1 MRFLSLLGTV
11 AALLALTAPLSAQS
25 NLRPGTDVSLGIL
38 GPIDEV
44 GRSGTYPN
52 GTQAVAMET
61 TSCNLGSVNVPWA
74 AAMGEDHPL
83 IAFLVARETN
93 GRLIQ
98 ISDRSYLKHG
108 FYALS
113 DSQCTPCRNPSNGS
127 FLGVGCSD
135 TYAIGNNSDNYWLGP
150 PAEID
155 PWLGTWTARCSFFDL
170 GTSGVTCDG
179 NRSFTQT
186 QARGLGPVG
195 NRVRLQDSDLS
206 VAGSTFWYQGMYVIR
221 GEPEAVRTNNLTS
234 RGMTA
239 TWTGASWNVSTN
251 SVPQLFGSVLQ
262 RWSGAT
268 MSSAANGAADGR
280 VYLAHRVT
288 RNTGGFHYE
297 YALHNRDNAGAISS
311 FTLPICPGT
320 SIRNFG
326 FHDVD
331 QSAANEWTMSV
342 QGAQVVFTAPAGN
355 ALEWNT
361 IFNFWFDSDAAPVSS
376 SSILLG
382 QARLNAGAQPAFAID
397 GVAPLGR
404 FNVYLGAGCGAPNAP
419 VMTPGGLVP
428 RAIPGNQGFGFDV
441 SLAGSGSTVVLL
453 GSIYSGTTNLAP
465 GCDLYMSL
473 LPGQD
478 YITFLSATMGPLG
491 TGFLALPVPLLPALE
506 GLAIDF
512 QAVEVQPGSGALF
525 GAYDLSNGW
534 RVRFGA
540 GITTCP

>member
-1 MRFLSLLGTV
+1 MRILSSLAAT
-11 AALLALTAPLSAQS
+11 AALLALSTPLVAQS
-25 NLRPGTDVSLGIL
+25 NVRTGTDVSLGIL

-52 GTQAVAMET
+52 GVQAVAMET

-83 IAFLVARETN
+83 IAFLVAREQN
-93 GRLIQ
+93 GRLVQ

-113 DSQCTPCRNPSNGS
+113 DSQCTPCRNPSNGT

-150 PAEID
+150 PGEID

-170 GTSGVTCDG
+170 GTSSTTCDG

-186 QARGLGPVG
+186 QARNLGPVG
-195 NRVRLQDSDLS
+195 NRVRIQDADLA
-206 VAGSTFWYQGMYVIR
+206 VASSTFWYQGMYVIR

-234 RGMTA
+234 RGLTA
-239 TWTGASWNVSTN
+239 VWTGATWNVSSN
-251 SVPQLFGSVLQ
+251 SVPQMFGSVLQ
-262 RWSGAT
+262 RWAGSALS
-268 MSSAANGAADGR
+268 SSANGSADGR
-280 VYLAHRVT
+280 VYLASKIARGT
-288 RNTGGFHYE
+288 SGYHYE

-320 SIRNFG
+320 RIQNFG

-331 QSAANEWTMSV
+331 QSAANDWTMSI

-361 IFNFWFDSDAAPVSS
+361 IFNFWFDSDAAPVTSS
-376 SSILLG
+376 SLLLG
-382 QARLNAGAQPAFAID
+382 QARLNPGAQAAFTLTGA
-397 GVAPLGR
+397 APLGLY
-404 FNVYLGAGCGAPNAP
+404 NLHLGAGCGSPNAP
-419 VMTPGGLVP
+419 IMAPGGAIPRGTPGN
-428 RAIPGNQGFGFDV
+428 AGFGFDV
-441 SLAGSGSTVVLL
+441 ALATPGSTLVLL
-453 GSIYSGTTNLAP
+453 GSVYPGTTTLAP
-465 GCDLYMSL
+465 GCDLYLSL

-478 YITFLSATMGPLG
+478 CITFLSATAGAFG
-491 TGFLALPVPLLPALE
+491 NAFLPLPVPPVPQVE
-506 GLAIDF
+506 GLVLDF
-512 QAVEVQPGSGALF
+512 QTVEIQPNTGALF
-525 GAYDLSNGW
+525 GAYDLTDGW
-534 RVRFGA
+534 RVRFGSS
-540 GITTCP
+540 ISSCP